1 MSVFLATLRR
11 EIRLG
16 LRAPAEVL
24 NPLFFFVVVVSL
36 FPLALSPRPEILQLI
51 APGVVWVA
59 ALLAVMLSLDGL
71 FRRDEECG
79 ALEQLLVAPQLLFIP
94 VLARVLA
101 HWLLVGLPLVLMAPL
116 LGYMLHLPVSVLDT
130 LFLGLLLGTPVLMM
144 IGAIGAALTVGLR
157 RGGILLALL
166 VLPLYVPVLVFGA
179 GSVGYALD
187 GLSVAGILALLGAKL
202 LAALSV
208 GPFAVAL
215 GLRISLGD

>member
-1 MSVFLATLRR
+1 MSIFAATLRR
-11 EIRLG
+11 ELRLG
-16 LRAPAEVL
+16 LRSPAEVL

-36 FPLALSPRPEILQLI
+36 FPLALSPRPELLQLI

-71 FRRDEECG
+71 FRRDEESG
-79 ALEQLLVAPQLLFIP
+79 ALEQLLVAPQVLFIP

-101 HWLLVGLPLVLMAPL
+101 HWLLVGLPLVLMAPV
-116 LGYMLHLPVSVLDT
+116 LGYMLHLPLAVLDI
-130 LFLGLLLGTPVLMM
+130 LFLALLLGSPVLMM
-144 IGAIGAALTVGLR
+144 VGAIGAALTVGLR

-179 GSVGYALD
+179 GSVAYALD
-187 GLSVAGILALLGAKL
+187 GLPVAGILALLGAML

-215 GLRISLGD
+215 GLRISMGD

>member
-1 MSVFLATLRR
+1 MNIFFATLQR
-11 EIRLG
+11 EMQLG

-36 FPLALSPRPEILQLI
+36 FPLALSPEPELLQLV

-71 FRRDEECG
+71 FRRDEESG
-79 ALEQLLVAPQLLFIP
+79 ALEQLLVAPQALFIP

-101 HWLLVGLPLVLMAPL
+101 HWLLVGLPLVLMAPV
-116 LGYMLHLPVSVLDT
+116 LGYMLHLPLAVLDT

-144 IGAIGAALTVGLR
+144 VGAIGAALTVGLR
-157 RGGILLALL
+157 RSGILLALL

-179 GSVGYALD
+179 GSVGYAMD
-187 GLSVAGILALLGAKL
+187 GLPVAAIMALLAAKL
-202 LAALSV
+202 LVALSV
-208 GPFAVAL
+208 GPFAVVL
-215 GLRISLGD
+215 GLRISMGD